1 MKNKNFLAFT
11 FGPIGDT
18 LMMLAL
24 FDDIL
29 AIDPTATFTII
40 SRRNIGLIRDLA
52 QKYDAVEVREI
63 PSGLRA
69 IPFYFSL
76 LSKQQILLALGVAG
90 AYSLRIK
97 LFFLALSLIPGN
109 KTLGFND
116 RGPGGRGWLPLDR
129 VLQFDG
135 SILMIDNFRRLLED
149 VYPEDLRAKIR
160 GRAPHVA
167 LATKLPPDFNLPQGS
182 FIATN
187 YFSNSSL
194 RSLPLHR
201 LVSLTKRMVQ
211 ECPDKKVLLLGGP
224 ADREAIEEIAQK
236 VPGTIPMP
244 ALPLTEAA
252 GVINRAALYVGVDT
266 GITHLA
272 CVMQQKSVVI
282 RHNRFPTWSA
292 TYNPNAR
299 ELVNSTRCEC
309 KEGGRCEIEEEGGRY
324 SKCMYDISDSF
335 IIDSMR
341 LGLSSPRR
349 SVPLFAGTK
358 DESGR

>member
-1 MKNKNFLAFT
+1 MKKHNFLAFT

-29 AIDPTATFTII
+29 SIDPTAKFTII

-52 QKYDAVEVREI
+52 QNYDAVEVKEI
-63 PSGLRA
+63 PSGLAA

-76 LSKQQILLALGVAG
+76 LSRRRILLALGVAG
-90 AYSLRIK
+90 AYSVRIK
-97 LFFLALSLIPGN
+97 LFFLALSLLPGN

-129 VLQFDG
+129 VLQFEG

-149 VYPEDLRAKIR
+149 VYPEAMRAKIR

-167 LATKLPPDFNLPQGS
+167 LAKKLPAGFDAPQGS

-201 LVSLTKRMVQ
+201 LVSLTAKM
-211 ECPDKKVLLLGGP
+211 KKEFSAYPVVLLGGP
-224 ADREAIEEIAQK
+224 ADKGAIEEIARR
-236 VPGTIPMP
+236 VPGTLAMP
-244 ALPLTEAA
+244 GLPLTEAA
-252 GVINRAALYVGVDT
+252 GIIDRAALYVGVDT

-272 CVMQQKSVVI
+272 CVMQQKCVVI
-282 RHNRFPTWSA
+282 RHNRFPTWSS
-292 TYNPNAR
+292 TYNRNSR
-299 ELVNSTRCEC
+299 ELVNSARCEC
-309 KEGGRCEIEEEGGRY
+309 AEGGRCEIEEKGVRY
-324 SKCMYDISDSF
+324 SRCMYDISDDF
-335 IIDSMR
+335 IIDSIR
-341 LGLSSPRR
+341 LGLSRPEC
-349 SVPLFAGTK
+349 SVPLFAGTV
-358 DESGR
+358 DEHGR